1 MAQKDKG
8 QNRVVYSTN
17 PDFQFESEQEE
28 IQTPSASTQTL
39 YIRLDRLKGNKL
51 ATVIEGF
58 AGNPKHLEEL
68 GKELKK
74 KCGCGGSTKDMEI
87 ILQGDFRDK
96 TIAFLQDLGYK
107 TKRKGS

>member
-1 MAQKDKG
+1 MAQKDKD

-17 PDFQFESEQEE
+17 PDFQFENEE
-28 IQTPSASTQTL
+28 AEIVSPEASKQTL

-58 AGNPKHLEEL
+58 KGNAKDLEDL

-74 KCGCGGSTKDMEI
+74 KCGCGGSVKDMEV
-87 ILQGDFRDK
+87 ILQGDFREK
-96 TIAFLQDLGYK
+96 AISYLHDLGYK

>member
-51 ATVIEGF
+51 ATVI
-58 AGNPKHLEEL
+58 
-68 GKELKK
+68 
-74 KCGCGGSTKDMEI
+74 
-87 ILQGDFRDK
+87 
-96 TIAFLQDLGYK
+96 
-107 TKRKGS
+107 